1 MQKRWSEPSFAR
13 FEIATMMGFYSI
25 RKLIEANKL
34 TTKATDTLISMVFY
48 PTLGKPVTRF
58 NNHRVDELYDLDA
71 PRPTNLNLTKV
82 CHQFI
87 HSYVFVPVFNKRNR
101 LSIILI
107 ASDYQ
112 RSKALLAIEVKTV
125 IGVFEKISRDEVRSS
140 HSVFDDS
147 TGDYRIKNYSTSS
160 FRGQK
165 DAPMVFKS
173 APRRVPQ
180 VSILRP
186 GKAQHSTR
194 LPPTR

>member
-34 TTKATDTLISMVFY
+34 TTRVTDTLVSMVFY
-48 PTLGKPVTRF
+48 PSLGKRVTRL

-71 PRPTNLNLTKV
+71 PKPTNVNLTKV

-87 HSYVFVPVFNKRNR
+87 HSYVFVPMFNEGNR
-101 LSIILI
+101 LSKIWI

-112 RSKALLAIEVKTV
+112 RSKALLEIEVKTI
-125 IGVFEKISRDEVRSS
+125 IGIFEKISRDEVRSS

-147 TGDYRIKNYSTSS
+147 IGDYRVTNYSTLSI
-160 FRGQK
+160 RGKK
-165 DAPMVFKS
+165 DAGC
-173 APRRVPQ
+173 PRSRF
-180 VSILRP
+180 
-186 GKAQHSTR
+186 
-194 LPPTR
+194 